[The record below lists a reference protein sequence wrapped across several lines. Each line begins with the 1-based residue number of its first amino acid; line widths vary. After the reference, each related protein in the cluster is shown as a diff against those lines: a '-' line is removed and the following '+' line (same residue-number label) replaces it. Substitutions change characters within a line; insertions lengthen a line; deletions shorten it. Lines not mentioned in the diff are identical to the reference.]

1 MPNSRAEPVRRRYG
15 DTSTVGRV
23 VVDAIATE
31 DTEVSLSSVSV
42 PFGRI
47 HLHDFSQ
54 IPNSGLLRRGYT
66 EILVPSLP
74 AGELEDLDGLADR
87 VEAGSAYA
95 AVALHDDVPIGMVVA
110 DPFDQ
115 VRVLLLSYLAVR
127 PGIRGGGVGTA
138 LLREVLPRWRDHS
151 GSQIVLAEI
160 EDPRAHRANDFGDPV
175 ARVRFYQRQ
184 GYRLLPVPFVQPRVA
199 ADKDRVRGMLL
210 AVAPDERVDDQPVP
224 AHLVHA
230 FLTDYF
236 ESAEG
241 VGVRDDPERD
251 ALLAVVERGGAHL
264 TLLRPDRYAEIPP
277 LNVPAE
283 LLRRDYPATLAALE
297 LLSAD
302 KRAVTILDEVWHRTL
317 DRMTRGESMPRPRLA
332 VIADLLDALS
342 DAGLFF
348 VSEDPADAE
357 ILGWWFAGEDDPW
370 AGWWHKDPPRWTDR
384 TPLTRLVGPAVR
396 RLPPLPRVAVV
407 LADVLGLTPA
417 EAVTVTG
424 QAEQEYHELVG
435 VARAETIALID
446 RVLDEEGSDG
456 QLPAL

>member
-1 MPNSRAEPVRRRYG
+1 
-15 DTSTVGRV
+15 V
-23 VVDAIATE
+23 VAAITTE
-31 DTEVSLSSVSV
+31 DTEVSLPKVDL
-42 PFGRI
+42 PLGRV
-47 HLHDFSQ
+47 HLHDLSQ
-54 IPNSGLLRRGYT
+54 LPNSGLLRRGYA

-74 AGELEDLDGLADR
+74 AGELEDVDGLAGH
-87 VEAGSAYA
+87 VEAGSTYA
-95 AVALHDDVPIGMVVA
+95 ALALHDDVPIGMVVA

-115 VRVLLLSYLAVR
+115 VQVLLLSYLAVR
-127 PGIRGGGVGTA
+127 PGIRGGGVGAA
-138 LLREVLPRWRDHS
+138 LLRHFLPQWRDRS
-151 GSQIVLAEI
+151 ESQIVLAEI
-160 EDPRAHRANDFGDPV
+160 EDPRAHRATDAGDPE

-199 ADKDRVRGMLL
+199 ADKDRIRGMLL
-210 AVAPDERVDDQPVP
+210 AVAPDERDGDDRPVSTK
-224 AHLVHA
+224 LVHA

-236 ESAEG
+236 GSAEG
-241 VGVRDDPERD
+241 VGVGDDPELD
-251 ALLAVVERGGAHL
+251 ALLAVVERGGTHL
-264 TLLRPDRYAEIPP
+264 ALLRPDRYPEIPP
-277 LNVPAE
+277 LNPPVE

-302 KRAVTILDEVWHRTL
+302 ARAVAVLDEVWHRVL
-317 DRMTRGESMPRPRLA
+317 NRMARGESLPRPRLA

-348 VSEDPADAE
+348 VSEEPADAE
-357 ILGWWFAGEDDPW
+357 ILGWWFAGDDDPW
-370 AGWWHKDPPRWTDR
+370 AGWWHKDPPQWTDQ

-396 RLPPLPRVAVV
+396 RLPPLPRVAVI

-424 QAEQEYHELVG
+424 QAEQEFDELVG
-435 VARAETIALID
+435 VARAEAIALID